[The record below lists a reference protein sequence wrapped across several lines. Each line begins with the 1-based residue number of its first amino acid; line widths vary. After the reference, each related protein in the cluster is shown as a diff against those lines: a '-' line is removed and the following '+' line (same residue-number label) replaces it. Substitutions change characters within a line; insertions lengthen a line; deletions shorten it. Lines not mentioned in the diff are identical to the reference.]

1 MTTVELEILD
11 HLNTNWNLSPTISW
25 AYSNVVFSYKAD
37 QEYLIPTMTTLNSEI
52 LEVPAES
59 GAIRVDYSLGLNL
72 LLIENTGM
80 SSAKTYTDKLRT
92 IFHKKNIQTSSHLY
106 NFWCWKWSRVLVQEH
121 ILNYLCPYNFLF
133 SLIR

>member
-25 AYSNVVFSYKAD
+25 AYSNVVFTYRAD

-106 NFWCWKWSRVLVQEH
+106 NFLVLEVEQG
-121 ILNYLCPYNFLF
+121 F
-133 SLIR
+133 SSGAHFELPVSIQFFIFSN